1 MSAAFEG
8 NWRRRGPPAAAGV
21 SLDSAGWYLF
31 CLWRQVW
38 GGYVFVEGGR
48 SKKPFSKLFSLVSY
62 PFLLLLQSSCLKH
75 FLKEKDWLLCTLAHY
90 VQLCSA
96 YLWDKQIQPKL
107 PNLKNS
113 ANLPSDTKNSTGVQ
127 WLVVMPSKLWRF
139 EWSGNLVPKSGTFMT
154 WFSWQKAQ

>member
-107 PNLKNS
+107 PNLKLRPWWAQIVMYSSLPNS
-113 ANLPSDTKNSTGVQ
+113 RVGPNKRDLGKISKN
-127 WLVVMPSKLWRF
+127 
-139 EWSGNLVPKSGTFMT
+139 PKSCRCLIIVT
-154 WFSWQKAQ
+154 